1 MAMLLEQGI
10 GRTNISVLSPDMQ
23 IETGYNRIITIAKP
37 PAEVARMSLEYLR
50 LAAETYY
57 VTDLNSIKIEE
68 LWELPQFNNLAIHKL
83 MMWCHDYGWTEKRKV
98 FQEKCILKVQEAV
111 SNKLVKLRIE
121 QMDKVKELCDDIW
134 EKVSKGNYDQVSIFG
149 KRTKYNNQCALPQNM
164 RSGPCITDGVRLDSI
179 SVCDENARNPQT
191 SLEVKKAKVVKKVE
205 RAVQAS
211 RMPEITLS
219 LPAALGLLKDRGFWV
234 YGADMQGQPCH
245 VIDLAGR
252 VCLVL
257 GGEGSGLH
265 RLVRERCDALVAI
278 PSVGHV
284 DSFNVSVAA
293 GILLYEVR
301 RQQGFPNRGRR

>member
-1 MAMLLEQGI
+1 MAKPPKHKTDVITGTKEAKRFVDQSKG
-10 GRTNISVLSPDMQ
+10 SVLSPDMQ

-134 EKVSKGNYDQVSIFG
+134 EKIKDPDAPI
-149 KRTKYNNQCALPQNM
+149 
-164 RSGPCITDGVRLDSI
+164 
-179 SVCDENARNPQT
+179 
-191 SLEVKKAKVVKKVE
+191 KVVSYEGIVKTYLQAVE
-205 RAVQAS
+205 MLDKLRDSVSSGMGNKEINPDTETRNSPDIEISKEEARSLAMILVKQRQLRAPNS
-211 RMPEITLS
+211 NNDIITEGEIVGEALDK
-219 LPAALGLLKDRGFWV
+219 PA
-234 YGADMQGQPCH
+234 
-245 VIDLAGR
+245 
-252 VCLVL
+252 
-257 GGEGSGLH
+257 
-265 RLVRERCDALVAI
+265 
-278 PSVGHV
+278 
-284 DSFNVSVAA
+284 N
-293 GILLYEVR
+293 
-301 RQQGFPNRGRR
+301 